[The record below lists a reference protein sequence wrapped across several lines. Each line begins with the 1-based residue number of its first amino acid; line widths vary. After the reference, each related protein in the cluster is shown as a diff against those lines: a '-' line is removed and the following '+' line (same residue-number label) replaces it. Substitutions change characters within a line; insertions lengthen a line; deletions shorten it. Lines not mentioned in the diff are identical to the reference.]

1 MLDPIIAFF
10 QSVFAA
16 IGKGIGYVIGV
27 LLWPFLAFGRWYKA
41 RSWLVRVPVAIVVLI
56 IIAGYLHLI
65 WITQVWSGFDRT
77 VATNYAPSRAAVA
90 SVSQPGQPVTA
101 QATQP
106 VGQTDGGADQTPG
119 SDVGGNSCAPSQIAL
134 AVADLIDFNVN
145 QNSWVS
151 SQPLYKMGLF
161 FVADWKDTPF
171 FDNKASFQLGINQVT
186 RRTAIELVDRLGR
199 VRGTSSINSRLQ
211 DARTFANYNEDAWT
225 LTISPPFIQPSTQ
238 SRLRDARTAFL
249 AFNEEL
255 VSCEADFDARAD
267 NLLQFIDRIT
277 ADVGS
282 TSEILQRQMQQSN
295 FMGFDRRADDRFW
308 FTYGQLYA
316 YHSVLSGVRSDFAQ
330 VFDQRNLEALW
341 TRIDDQLTDAL
352 RVSPPIV
359 ANGSPSSLIK
369 SHLES
374 IGFDLLRVRSNLVEI
389 RDVLDR

>member
-1 MLDPIIAFF
+1 AP
-10 QSVFAA
+10 
-16 IGKGIGYVIGV
+16 
-27 LLWPFLAFGRWYKA
+27 
-41 RSWLVRVPVAIVVLI
+41 
-56 IIAGYLHLI
+56 
-65 WITQVWSGFDRT
+65 
-77 VATNYAPSRAAVA
+77 TNAAVA
-90 SVSQPGQPVTA
+90 SFLEPGQPALA
-101 QATQP
+101 QTTEEATDTVQP
-106 VGQTDGGADQTPG
+106 LTQTDSTAEATPG
-119 SDVGGNSCAPSQIAL
+119 SDAGNNACAPSQIVL

-151 SQPLYKMGLF
+151 SQPIYKAGLF
-161 FVADWKDTPF
+161 FIADWKDTPF
-171 FDNKASFQLGINQVT
+171 FDNKAAFQLGINQVT

-199 VRGTSSINSRLQ
+199 VRGTSSVNNSLQ

-225 LTISPPFIQPSTQ
+225 LTISWPFVQPSTQ

-255 VSCEADFDARAD
+255 IACDADFDARAD
-267 NLLQFIDRIT
+267 NLLQFLDRIT

-316 YHSVLSGVRSDFAQ
+316 YHSVLSAVRSDFAQ

-341 TRIDDQLTDAL
+341 QRVDEQLSDAL
-352 RVSPPIV
+352 LVSPPVV